1 MNQPTTW
8 LFDLKILRP
17 GFEVATS
24 GEFLSSSLRNQ
35 DRSGFTDGNRK
46 SIFSLKTVSILRRLR
61 NDLIPR
67 RRPVYSKISY
77 RLWKVS
83 AIERRI
89 EMLLRDIT
97 MAGLRHLV
105 VREPCWVQFRR
116 KKSYEKIQRQGFKNF
131 TWENLKWAWI
141 LWVVF
146 SGFSECSWKQAKV
159 QPRDPLSTSLRIYL
173 CVIRLG

>member
-17 GFEVATS
+17 GSEVATS
-24 GEFLSSSLRNQ
+24 GEFLSTSLRNQ

-61 NDLIPR
+61 NDLIRRWRR

-83 AIERRI
+83 AIERRV

-105 VREPCWVQFRR
+105 EREPCWVQFRR
-116 KKSYEKIQRQGFKNF
+116 KKSYEKIQRPGFKNY
-131 TWENLKWAWI
+131 TWENLKWVWL

-146 SGFSECSWKQAKV
+146 SGFSGCSWNQANV
-159 QPRDPLSTSLRIYL
+159 
-173 CVIRLG
+173 